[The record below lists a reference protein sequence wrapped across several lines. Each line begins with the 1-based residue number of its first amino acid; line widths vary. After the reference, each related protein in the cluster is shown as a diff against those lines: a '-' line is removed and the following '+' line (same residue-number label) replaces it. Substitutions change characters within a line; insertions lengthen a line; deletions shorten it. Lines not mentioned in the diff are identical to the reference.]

1 MRHRW
6 VPFLAVW
13 LLAGSALAAEGISK
27 ATDHVLW
34 CASAYAQLANDASE
48 QSDAADTELYDNL
61 AATLTRKG
69 IDLLRADLV
78 ADERITAI
86 IQAYDDAVYA
96 QLETPAAPYPIES
109 CESLVTG

>member
-1 MRHRW
+1 MKNFL
-6 VPFLAVW
+6 PFLAVW
-13 LLAGSALAAEGISK
+13 LLAGPALAAEGISK
-27 ATDHVLW
+27 TTDHVLW

-48 QSDAADTELYDNL
+48 QSDAADTALYDNL

-69 IDLLRADLV
+69 IDLLRADLIT
-78 ADERITAI
+78 DDRITAI

-109 CESLVTG
+109 CEGLITG